1 MEGQEGRKEVIWDGC
16 VVNSAAV
23 PVSPCVYE
31 PCPLLED
38 KWGRNTITEIDR
50 GEMAGFE
57 WKYNRLLSGHN
68 SIDIIQ
74 IKPNRSLMLMNS
86 LSLFLIKPN

>member
-1 MEGQEGRKEVIWDGC
+1 MKEWEGRKVIWDGC
-16 VVNSAAV
+16 EVNSVAV

-38 KWGRNTITEIDR
+38 KWERNTITEIDR

-57 WKYNRLLSGHN
+57 WKYNRLLFQGM
-68 SIDIIQ
+68 I
-74 IKPNRSLMLMNS
+74 PLT
-86 LSLFLIKPN
+86 LSK